1 MIFAEVNHSG
11 FNELNYGSTK
21 RNLMEE
27 NYKEKNYNL
36 WWVGNCAMFI
46 PTALD
51 AIRTTTGELIS
62 HQYVFSR
69 RMRMGE
75 VVVSSVKHFKLH
87 CMVIMNCMF
96 SYIMHMYRYCARYQ
110 FI

>member
-1 MIFAEVNHSG
+1 
-11 FNELNYGSTK
+11 
-21 RNLMEE
+21 
-27 NYKEKNYNL
+27 
-36 WWVGNCAMFI
+36 MFI

-51 AIRTTTGELIS
+51 AIRTTTGEMIS

-110 FI
+110 FIIKIKLNRKRFVNACIPVL